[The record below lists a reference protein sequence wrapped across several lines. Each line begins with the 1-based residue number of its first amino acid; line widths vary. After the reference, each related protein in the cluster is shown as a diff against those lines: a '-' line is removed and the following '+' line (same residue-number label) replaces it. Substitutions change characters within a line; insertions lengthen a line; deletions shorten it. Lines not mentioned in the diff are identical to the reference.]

1 MSALSARIA
10 GLVATMGMLAVIAN
24 GIGCKR
30 SSTATIV
37 DAGAPP
43 IVSEASEG
51 LLFTYLDERGDF
63 HVVGK
68 PSEVPEP
75 AREVVRVMDPSRDEG
90 SSGDTVFVADLRS
103 PTPAS
108 SSGTFPVR
116 RMKRS
121 ELESLAVARR
131 GSRSSSP
138 IPGAASGRGAESPA
152 PAGSPL
158 VIIYGAEWCGPCHQ
172 AAAFLTQRGVPFV
185 EKNIEEDRE
194 AAREMQTKLAR
205 AGIRGGSIPVLDV
218 KGTVLVGFSPQ
229 AVDGALRR

>member
-1 MSALSARIA
+1 MSGRDPRVAGFVLAV
-10 GLVATMGMLAVIAN
+10 GLVVAVGN
-24 GIGCKR
+24 GVGCKR
-30 SSTATIV
+30 SSTATTSV
-37 DAGAPP
+37 DAGPPP

-51 LLFTYLDERGDF
+51 LLLTYLDERGDF

-75 AREVVRVMDPSRDEG
+75 ARAVVRVMDPTRDEG
-90 SSGDTVFVADLRS
+90 SSGETVFVADLRR
-103 PTPAS
+103 PTS
-108 SSGTFPVR
+108 DGTFTVR

-121 ELESLAVARR
+121 ELESLALGRR
-131 GSRSSSP
+131 GASSGPS
-138 IPGAASGRGAESPA
+138 GAASGRGAESSAPA
-152 PAGSPL
+152 AGSPL

-172 AAAFLTQRGVPFV
+172 AAAFLTQRGVPFA